1 MVHNTKE
8 ITNTERRM
16 DLVHS
21 FGLTNLLTKV
31 ILWTITYMVMELTNG
46 LTIESIPA
54 IGLTIKCTELVYSHG
69 LTVENTMENITTTR
83 SKDMECLPGL
93 ITDSTM
99 DTG

>member
-8 ITNTERRM
+8 ITNSERRM
-16 DLVHS
+16 DMVHS
-21 FGLTNLLTKV
+21 FGLINPLTKV
-31 ILWTITYMVMELTNG
+31 TLWTITYTVMELTNG

-54 IGLTIKCTELVYSHG
+54 IGLTIKCMELVFLHG

-83 SKDMECLPGL
+83 NKDMECLPGL
-93 ITDSTM
+93 ITDSMM